1 MATQEHSNVPTRD
14 SMIAR
19 IRRAWARDSHL
30 SLRRRAQKGVQLVVQ
45 LARGRVAL
53 KSCDA
58 VGRNARVAGRM
69 RVQNAGSIR
78 IGNHL
83 NVNSSWVPTELL
95 TGPSGE
101 IEIGDDV
108 LINFGTVIAAGRSVV
123 IGSGSMIGPH
133 CIISDVDIPEAVMG
147 KAAPA
152 ARPIEIGKDVWLAGR
167 VTVRPGVRIGD
178 GAVVVAGSIVE
189 SDVPAQVMA
198 SGIPARLL
206 PKLGSA
212 PRQSLSQGMSAGP
225 ITGAIRASTA
235 PIRTVPR
242 GVILSDFRLD
252 DLASALAAGAG
263 TAIDALALPIE
274 DYPGSLA
281 ATPTADRKDFAI
293 VWTSALA
300 AMPALDHLKAGEP
313 VADEILDSQVDA
325 YLDRLDQLARHYT
338 HVLVALWATGPDAAD
353 PATRSLRSGGVA
365 RAIFRANVKMIE
377 HFRDAATVRVV
388 DSASWHDAG
397 ATGGWSPRAWYLARI
412 AQPPGVLVR
421 AAHDLRAVIATLA
434 GTGRRLLVLSAN
446 DVLWLRNA
454 GGPMALPE
462 IREAYRDFQRLVLRL
477 VRDGLKLAV
486 VGEGDAVQAREA
498 LGRLAGQ
505 LLSVSDIAAW
515 SLGPEDIVAQV
526 SGVADRLGVPLHEV
540 TVIDT
545 RAMIR
550 ARLRAALPDLEVP
563 DWPDDVLL
571 YASALR
577 DLSGSARPASAPDH
591 GSRQ

>member
-1 MATQEHSNVPTRD
+1 MATQEQSGVTTRD

-30 SLRRRAQKGVQLVVQ
+30 SLRRRAQKGVQLVSQ
-45 LARGRVAL
+45 LVRGRIAL

-69 RVQNAGSIR
+69 RVENAGSIR
-78 IGNHL
+78 IGHHL
-83 NVNSSWVPTELL
+83 NVNSSWVPTEML

-147 KAAPA
+147 KVAPA

-212 PRQSLSQGMSAGP
+212 PRQGVPQGTNAGP
-225 ITGAIRASTA
+225 IAGAIRASTA
-235 PIRTVPR
+235 PLRVVPR
-242 GVILSDFRLD
+242 GVIVSDFRID
-252 DLASALAAGAG
+252 DLASAVASGAGAL
-263 TAIDALALPIE
+263 DALALPIE
-274 DYPGSLA
+274 DYAAHLA
-281 ATPTADRKDFAI
+281 GRPPAGRNDFAI
-293 VWTSALA
+293 VWTSATKAL
-300 AMPALDHLKAGEP
+300 PALDPLMTGESA
-313 VADEILDSQVDA
+313 ADEALDAQVA
-325 YLDRLDQLARHYT
+325 TYLDCIDQLARHYS
-338 HVLVALWATGPDAAD
+338 HVLVVLWTMGPDLTNPTVNA
-353 PATRSLRSGGVA
+353 LRTGGVG
-365 RAIFRANVKMIE
+365 RAVFRANAKLIE
-377 HFRDAATVRVV
+377 HFRDAANVRVL
-388 DSASWHDAG
+388 DPSSWHAG
-397 ATGGWSPRAWYLARI
+397 TATDESNPRAWYLARI
-412 AQPPGVLVR
+412 AWPTGALVR
-421 AAHDLRAVIATLA
+421 AAHDFQAVMASLA
-434 GTGRRLLVLSAN
+434 GATRRLLILSTN
-446 DVLWLRNA
+446 DVLWLRAA
-454 GGPMALPE
+454 GGPMASPE
-462 IREAYRDFQRLVLRL
+462 SREAYRDFQRLVLRL

-486 VGEGDAVQAREA
+486 VGEGDEPSAREA
-498 LGRLAGQ
+498 LGRSAGQ
-505 LLSVSDIAAW
+505 LLSASAVAAW
-515 SLGPEDIVAQV
+515 NLGGDDIVVQV
-526 SGVADRLGVPLHEV
+526 SAVADRLGIGLHEV
-540 TVIDT
+540 TVIDSRT
-545 RAMIR
+545 MMR

-571 YASALR
+571 YPGALR
-577 DLSGSARPASAPDH
+577 ALSASSRVSSVPDH
-591 GSRQ
+591 GSSL